1 VEEREPQN
9 LGNHVLTKNV
19 NDQKH
24 YPSIYAIITLGKRRL
39 NPRPS
44 LSP

>member
-19 NDQKH
+19 NDK
-24 YPSIYAIITLGKRRL
+24 SITQAFMQLSKR
-39 NPRPS
+39 S
-44 LSP
+44 QTT

>member
-39 NPRPS
+39 NPRPF

>member
-19 NDQKH
+19 HDKSFTQ
-24 YPSIYAIITLGKRRL
+24 TFMQ
-39 NPRPS
+39 
-44 LSP
+44 LSPWAREDCTLDSS